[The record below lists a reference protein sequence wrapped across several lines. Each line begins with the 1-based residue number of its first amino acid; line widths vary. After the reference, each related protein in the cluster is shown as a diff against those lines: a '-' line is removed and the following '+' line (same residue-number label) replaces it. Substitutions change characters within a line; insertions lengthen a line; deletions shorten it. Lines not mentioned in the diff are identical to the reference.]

1 MSGPENETP
10 SRPARSRTTPPAPP
24 APPATPDP
32 VPPPTSGTTSQ
43 PATAQASEAVSSAMS
58 AVRAR
63 LGVGEQI
70 LLVGA
75 GIIVAVYIIFQ
86 VVLGHR
92 IFGESMPV
100 VVAAL
105 AVLAIW
111 VHRWGHYDFGTGYRI
126 LLGGLGVVLLLFAF
140 TNFLAVI
147 RFPASRDPL
156 EFLGLLL
163 YWAGGAAAFYGGWMV
178 FRSRG

>member
-10 SRPARSRTTPPAPP
+10 SRPPRSRTTPP

-105 AVLAIW
+105 AVL
-111 VHRWGHYDFGTGYRI
+111 
-126 LLGGLGVVLLLFAF
+126 
-140 TNFLAVI
+140 
-147 RFPASRDPL
+147 
-156 EFLGLLL
+156 
-163 YWAGGAAAFYGGWMV
+163 
-178 FRSRG
+178 